1 MNGSHRPEGIL
12 ILAGSGVQRGAR
24 LAEAQITDVA
34 PTLLHL
40 LGLPPPASLDGR
52 VLSEALVPDG
62 EILAG
67 PEAAGTAQVAD
78 PYSAEQAAVVGHR
91 LRGLGYRT

>member
-1 MNGSHRPEGIL
+1 
-12 ILAGSGVQRGAR
+12 VR
-24 LAEAQITDVA
+24 LTEAQITDVA

-40 LGLPPPASLDGR
+40 LGLPLPANLDGR
-52 VLSEALVPDG
+52 VLAEALVPG
-62 EILAG
+62 SEALLG

-78 PYSAEQAAVVGHR
+78 PYSAEQAAVVRQR